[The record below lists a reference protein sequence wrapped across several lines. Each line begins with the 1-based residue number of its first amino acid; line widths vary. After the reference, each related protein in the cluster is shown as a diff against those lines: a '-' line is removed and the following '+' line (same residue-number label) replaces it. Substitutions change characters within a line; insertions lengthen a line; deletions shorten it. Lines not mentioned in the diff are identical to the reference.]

1 MATGRREN
9 GILETQKCRGC
20 PESDALRPQ
29 CVWFGR
35 QGGRRDQETGRE
47 KMQRNQSAA
56 SSVHS
61 EGLELHPM
69 HSEQGLS
76 GKGKCHRSVVSS
88 SLQSHGL

>member
-1 MATGRREN
+1 VATGRREK

-35 QGGRRDQETGRE
+35 WGRRRDQETGRE
-47 KMQRNQSAA
+47 KKQRNQAA
-56 SSVHS
+56 ATSVHS
-61 EGLELHPM
+61 EGLERHPV

-88 SLQSHGL
+88 SLQPHRL

>member
-1 MATGRREN
+1 
-9 GILETQKCRGC
+9 
-20 PESDALRPQ
+20 
-29 CVWFGR
+29 
-35 QGGRRDQETGRE
+35 
-47 KMQRNQSAA
+47 MQRNQSAA